1 MEKRWN
7 GMNSNLDKVPS
18 AGASCFKTSGTVS
31 VPFYISEL
39 SEDLVDVKGCVD
51 AADDGRLID

>member
-1 MEKRWN
+1 
-7 GMNSNLDKVPS
+7 MNSNLDKVPS